1 MKSPHENVLCTPLCR
16 FVVKLNDVCN
26 FSFQLQTFKNFS
38 QISKTLSTK
47 SCHSCE
53 TTTRLL
59 SVLRITLFHPSQKR
73 GLECLLSIASVQTCG
88 IEKYVCRNHVFA
100 ECFKQ
105 ASVISSRFDV
115 IDHFYRGIQHILQ
128 RSNNHIS
135 IATLQNQKRFLHL
148 SNICTCCSLQ
158 FLTKQEL
165 LF

>member
-1 MKSPHENVLCTPLCR
+1 MFTFDSQRTDVWNRKIRVSKSCLCR
-16 FVVKLNDVCN
+16 
-26 FSFQLQTFKNFS
+26 
-38 QISKTLSTK
+38 I
-47 SCHSCE
+47 
-53 TTTRLL
+53 
-59 SVLRITLFHPSQKR
+59 
-73 GLECLLSIASVQTCG
+73 
-88 IEKYVCRNHVFA
+88 
-100 ECFKQ
+100 FKQ

-115 IDHFYRGIQHILQ
+115 IDNFYRGIQHILQ